1 VGEVEGMAE
10 CKGIGSAGDGGL
22 GVGYFVLG
30 YADVLGARQGL
41 WNRGEVHNEIQW
53 SAKVLR
59 SPDDEVQ
66 C

>member
-10 CKGIGSAGDGGL
+10 CKGIRSAGDGGL

-41 WNRGEVHNEIQW
+41 WNRGEVHSEIQ
-53 SAKVLR
+53 
-59 SPDDEVQ
+59 
-66 C
+66 